1 MLASQ
6 REDRNKKK
14 EYVFQT
20 KTMSWNYFLCYIMTV
35 DIYGSYTRAT
45 LTFKKKL
52 YDNYTMHVTKRQD
65 KRSYFKALY

>member
-1 MLASQ
+1 
-6 REDRNKKK
+6 
-14 EYVFQT
+14 
-20 KTMSWNYFLCYIMTV
+20 MTV

-45 LTFKKKL
+45 LTLKKKL